1 MLLETSIERIMI
13 GDLYAI
19 EVRGKIVLAK
29 IGAIGEKKEKNVL
42 KPIQQLWY
50 DCPCYIIISF
60 SLWT

>member
-42 KPIQQLWY
+42 KPIQQL
-50 DCPCYIIISF
+50 
-60 SLWT
+60 